1 MNRQEIIKILLLL
14 WVQMA
19 HIFFLNKRRFNQ
31 MIHLRVATM
40 NLEMKLTICLLVIIQ
55 LFVLKTSKSVIL
67 LVKTQNPLKKARYLS
82 FYELV
87 FYAIIQLAVKKTLK
101 MKPAKELRL
110 DSMLTI
116 NRYINTMRL
125 SSVLQT
131 LSNVDLLIKGVS

>member
-1 MNRQEIIKILLLL
+1 
-14 WVQMA
+14 
-19 HIFFLNKRRFNQ
+19 
-31 MIHLRVATM
+31 M
-40 NLEMKLTICLLVIIQ
+40 NLEMKLTICQLVIIQ

-67 LVKTQNPLKKARYLS
+67 LVKTQNPLKKARSLS

-87 FYAIIQLAVKKTLK
+87 FYAIIQLAVKKTLR
-101 MKPAKELRL
+101 MKPVKELRL

>member
-1 MNRQEIIKILLLL
+1 
-14 WVQMA
+14 
-19 HIFFLNKRRFNQ
+19 

-67 LVKTQNPLKKARYLS
+67 LVKTQNPLKKARSLS

-131 LSNVDLLIKGVS
+131 LSNVDSLIKGVS

>member
-14 WVQMA
+14 LVQMA

-67 LVKTQNPLKKARYLS
+67 LVKTQNPLKKARSLS

-131 LSNVDLLIKGVS
+131 LSNVDSLIKGVS